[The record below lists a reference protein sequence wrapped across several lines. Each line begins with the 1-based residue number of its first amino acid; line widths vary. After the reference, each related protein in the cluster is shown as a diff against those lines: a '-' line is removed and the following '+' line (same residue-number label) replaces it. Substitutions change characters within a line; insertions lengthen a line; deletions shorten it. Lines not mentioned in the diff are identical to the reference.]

1 MATSLSRRRRLRW
14 FHQRC
19 VRRSPLSDLTRV
31 RCAVIQCAVIQCHTV
46 CFRVQPRVLS
56 CTVCCHVQCAVY
68 SVMSCAVCCHTVCCR
83 VQSECC
89 HKCAAVYSVLSCT
102 VCECA
107 VIECGAVY
115 SHECCRAQC
124 AAVCWRT
131 TYVPC
136 TLMPLSTHYTLH
148 STHCTL
154 HTACCTSLHATG
166 ETLCRWVVRVARH
179 QGARQASMATRGVS
193 RRAMSGRARHTHDC
207 ILCARARAS
216 IRDSFTIA

>member
-1 MATSLSRRRRLRW
+1 MLSY
-14 FHQRC
+14 
-19 VRRSPLSDLTRV
+19 S
-31 RCAVIQCAVIQCHTV
+31 VIQCV
-46 CFRVQPRVLS
+46 S
-56 CTVCCHVQCAVY
+56 VY
-68 SVMSCAVCCHTVCCR
+68 SQECCR
-83 VQSECC
+83 VQCAAMYSVPFTVSCRVRC
-89 HKCAAVYSVLSCT
+89 VVIQCAAVYSVLSCT

-216 IRDSFTIA
+216 IRDSFKIA